1 VAQEFQKIQFQ
12 VTDARKQQEKRRQ
25 GICHNTNYRRY
36 DMADVNQQIDE
47 MVTKARKAADIM
59 KGFTQEQVDKI
70 CAAMDAASVDN
81 EQKLADMAVAETGI
95 GRADHK
101 AIKNHLGAHIVY
113 EWQKDKKSVGII
125 EEKDGV
131 AYVAEPFGVLAA
143 ATPTTN
149 PTSTVMFKA
158 LIALKGRNVLIF
170 ACHPRA
176 QKCSVEAAKIMLDA
190 AVSAG
195 APAGCIQWIDQPSIE
210 ATNLL
215 MKHPG
220 VNLVL
225 ATGGGAMV
233 KSAYSSGHPAIG
245 VGPGNTPV
253 FISKSARLSV
263 AVNNVI
269 ASKTFDNGTICSS
282 DQSMIFD
289 DGEVC
294 DKAVKLM
301 VERGAYLVNEE
312 EKKKLEAVMFDKE
325 RGVPAVAIVGK
336 SPQAIAKIAGFE
348 ISEDV
353 QLLLVPLT
361 TIGPEDW
368 FSHEKLSPVLGYI
381 SYNSTDEAIAAAKS
395 QLRWGGAGHT
405 AVVHAQ
411 DKNVLNK
418 FAIEIPA
425 NRLLLNQPAV
435 HGSVGLIYNQLPP
448 SLTLGCGTDGGNYL
462 ANNINYKDLLN
473 IKQVAERIVDYERDE

>member
-1 VAQEFQKIQFQ
+1 
-12 VTDARKQQEKRRQ
+12 
-25 GICHNTNYRRY
+25 
-36 DMADVNQQIDE
+36 MADVVQQIDE
-47 MVTKARKAADIM
+47 LVAKAQKAAAIM
-59 KGFTQEQVDKI
+59 KSFTQEQVDKI
-70 CAAMDAASVDN
+70 LAAMDAASVAN
-81 EQKLADMAVAETGI
+81 EVKLAEMAVEETGI

-113 EWQKDKKSVGII
+113 EWQKDKKSVGVI

-131 AYVAEPFGVLAA
+131 SYIAEPFGVVAA

-149 PTSTVMFKA
+149 PTSTTEFKA
-158 LIALKGRNVLIF
+158 IIALKGRNVVIF
-170 ACHPRA
+170 AFHPRA
-176 QKCSVEAAKIMLDA
+176 QKCSAEAGKIMLEA
-190 AVSAG
+190 AMSAG
-195 APAGCIQWIDQPSIE
+195 APADCIQWIAEPSIE

-220 VNLVL
+220 VNLVI

-253 FISKSARLSV
+253 FISKSAKLSV

-289 DGEVC
+289 DQAVC
-294 DKAVKLM
+294 DQAVKLM
-301 VERGAYLVNEE
+301 VERGAYLVTGE
-312 EKKKLEAVMFDKE
+312 EKVKLEKVMFDKE
-325 RGVPAVAIVGK
+325 RGVPSMAIVGK
-336 SPQAIAKIAGFE
+336 SPQVIAKLAGFE
-348 ISEDV
+348 IPADAK
-353 QLLLVPLT
+353 LLLVPLT

-381 SYNSTDEAIAAAKS
+381 SFNSTDEAIQAAKS
-395 QLRWGGAGHT
+395 QLLWGGAGHT

-411 DKNVLNK
+411 DDAVLDK
-418 FAIEIPA
+418 FAMEIPA

-448 SLTLGCGTDGGNYL
+448 SLTLGCGTSGGNYL
-462 ANNINYKDLLN
+462 SNNINYKDLLN
-473 IKQVAERIVDYERDE
+473 IKQVAKRIVDYERDE

>member
-1 VAQEFQKIQFQ
+1 
-12 VTDARKQQEKRRQ
+12 
-25 GICHNTNYRRY
+25 
-36 DMADVNQQIDE
+36 MADVVQTIDE
-47 MVTKARKAADIM
+47 LVAKARKAADIM
-59 KGFTQEQVDKI
+59 KGLTQEQVDKI
-70 CAAMDAASVDN
+70 TAAMDVASVAN
-81 EQKLADMAVAETGI
+81 EVKLAEMAVAETGI

-101 AIKNHLGAHIVY
+101 AIKNHLGAHVVY
-113 EWQKDKKSVGII
+113 EYFKDKKSVGVI
-125 EEKDGV
+125 EEKEGV
-131 AYVAEPFGVLAA
+131 TYVAEPFGVIAA

-149 PTSTVMFKA
+149 PTSTVEFKA
-158 LIALKGRNVLIF
+158 LIALKSRNVIIF
-170 ACHPRA
+170 AAHPRA
-176 QKCSVEAAKIMLDA
+176 QKCSVEAAKIMLEA

-195 APAGCIQWIDQPSIE
+195 APANCIQWIDEPSIE

-215 MKHPG
+215 FKHPG

-253 FISKSARLSV
+253 FISKSAKLSV

-289 DGEVC
+289 DKEVA
-294 DKAVKLM
+294 DKAVKMM
-301 VERGAYLVNEE
+301 VERGAYLVNAE

-325 RGVPAVAIVGK
+325 RGVPAIAIVGK
-336 SPQAIAKIAGFE
+336 SPQAIAKLAGFE
-348 ISEDV
+348 IPADAK
-353 QLLLVPLT
+353 LLLVPLT
-361 TIGPEDW
+361 SIGPEDW

-381 SYNSTDEAIAAAKS
+381 CFDGTDKAIEAAKT

-405 AVVHAQ
+405 AVIHAQ
-411 DKNVLNK
+411 DQKVIDK
-418 FAIEIPA
+418 FALEIPA

-435 HGSVGLIYNQLPP
+435 HGSVGLIYNVLPP

-462 ANNINYKDLLN
+462 GNNINYKDLLS
-473 IKQVAERIVDYERDE
+473 IKTVAKRIVDYERDE

>member
-1 VAQEFQKIQFQ
+1 MVSSLWRLKNNLF
-12 VTDARKQQEKRRQ
+12 
-25 GICHNTNYRRY
+25 GRY
-36 DMADVNQQIDE
+36 VMADAVQQIDQ
-47 MVTKARKAADIM
+47 MVAKATKAAAAFRN
-59 KGFTQEQVDKI
+59 FTQEQVDKVL
-70 CAAMDAASVDN
+70 AAMDVASVAN
-81 EQKLADMAVAETGI
+81 EVKLGEMAVAETGI

-113 EWQKDKKSVGII
+113 EWQKDKKSVGVI

-131 AYVAEPFGVLAA
+131 KYIAEPFGVVAA

-149 PTSTVMFKA
+149 PTSTTEFKSI
-158 LIALKGRNVLIF
+158 IALKGRNVVIF
-170 ACHPRA
+170 AFHPRA
-176 QKCSVEAAKIMLDA
+176 QKCSAEAARIMLEA

-195 APAGCIQWIDQPSIE
+195 APADCIQWIDEPSIE
-210 ATNLL
+210 ATNALF
-215 MKHPG
+215 KHPG
-220 VNLVL
+220 VNLVI

-253 FISKSARLSV
+253 FISKSANLSV

-289 DGEVC
+289 DKAIGE
-294 DKAVKLM
+294 KAVKLM
-301 VERGAYLVNEE
+301 VERGAYLVNAD
-312 EKKKLEAVMFDKE
+312 EKAKLETVMFDKE
-325 RGVPAVAIVGK
+325 RGVPAMAIVGK
-336 SPQAIAKIAGFE
+336 SPQVIAKLAGFE
-348 ISEDV
+348 IPADAK
-353 QLLLVPLT
+353 LLLVPLS

-381 SYNSTDEAIAAAKS
+381 AFSSTDEAISAAKN
-395 QLRWGGAGHT
+395 QLLWGGAGHT

-411 DKNVLNK
+411 DDAVLEK
-418 FAIEIPA
+418 FAMEIPA

-448 SLTLGCGTDGGNYL
+448 SLTLGCGTSGGNYL
-462 ANNINYKDLLN
+462 SNNINYKDLLN
-473 IKQVAERIVDYERDE
+473 IKQVAKRIVDYERDE

>member
-1 VAQEFQKIQFQ
+1 
-12 VTDARKQQEKRRQ
+12 
-25 GICHNTNYRRY
+25 
-36 DMADVNQQIDE
+36 MADVTQQIDQL
-47 MVTKARKAADIM
+47 VTRAKTAAAIM
-59 KGFTQEQVDKI
+59 KGFTQAQVDKV
-70 CAAMDAASVDN
+70 CAAMDAASVAN
-81 EQKLADMAVAETGI
+81 EQMLGEMAVEETGI

-113 EWQKDKKSVGII
+113 EYFKDKKSVGVI

-131 AYVAEPFGVLAA
+131 TYVAEPFGVLAA

-149 PTSTVMFKA
+149 PTSTVMFKS
-158 LIALKGRNVLIF
+158 LIALKSRNVIVF
-170 ACHPRA
+170 AFHPRA
-176 QKCSVEAAKIMLDA
+176 QKCSAAAAKIMLDA

-195 APAGCIQWIDQPSIE
+195 APANCIQWIEEPSIE
-210 ATNLL
+210 GTGLL

-225 ATGGGAMV
+225 ATGGNAMV
-233 KSAYSSGHPAIG
+233 KAAYSSGHPAIG
-245 VGPGNTPV
+245 VGAGNTPV
-253 FISKSARLSV
+253 FVSKSANLSV

-289 DGEVC
+289 DKDIC

-301 VERGAYLVNEE
+301 VERGAYLVNND
-312 EKKKLEAVMFDKE
+312 EKAKLEAVMFDKE
-325 RGVPAVAIVGK
+325 RGVPAMAIVGK
-336 SPQAIAKIAGFE
+336 SPQVIAKLAGFE
-348 ISEDV
+348 VPDTT

-381 SYNSTDEAIAAAKS
+381 AYNSTDEAIDAAKN
-395 QLRWGGAGHT
+395 QLLWGGAGHT

-411 DKNVLNK
+411 DQAVLDK
-418 FAIEIPA
+418 FAMEIPA

-462 ANNINYKDLLN
+462 GNNINYKDLLS
-473 IKQVAERIVDYERDE
+473 IKTVAKRIVDYERDE

>member
-1 VAQEFQKIQFQ
+1 
-12 VTDARKQQEKRRQ
+12 
-25 GICHNTNYRRY
+25 
-36 DMADVNQQIDE
+36 MADVAKTIDE
-47 MVTKARKAADIM
+47 LVAKARKSADIF
-59 KGFTQEQVDKI
+59 KTYTQEQVDKI
-70 CAAMDAASVDN
+70 CAAMDAASVAN
-81 EQKLADMAVAETGI
+81 EVKLAEMAVEETGI

-113 EWQKDKKSVGII
+113 EWQKDKKSVGVI
-125 EEKDGV
+125 EEKEGV
-131 AYVAEPFGVLAA
+131 TYIAEPFGVIAA

-149 PTSTVMFKA
+149 PTSTTEFKS
-158 LIALKGRNVLIF
+158 LIALKGRNVIIF
-170 ACHPRA
+170 AFHPRA
-176 QKCSVEAAKIMLDA
+176 QKCSAEAARIMLEA
-190 AVSAG
+190 AVGAG
-195 APAGCIQWIDQPSIE
+195 APADCIQWIDEPSIE

-215 MKHPG
+215 FKHPG
-220 VNLVL
+220 VNLVV

-233 KSAYSSGHPAIG
+233 KSAYSSGHPAVG
-245 VGPGNTPV
+245 VGPGNTPI

-289 DGEVC
+289 DKEVA

-301 VERGAYLVNEE
+301 VERGAYLVNAE

-325 RGVPAVAIVGK
+325 RGVPAMAIVGK
-336 SPQAIAKIAGFE
+336 SPQVIAKLAGFE
-348 ISEDV
+348 IPEDAK
-353 QLLLVPLT
+353 LLLVPLS

-381 SYNSTDEAIAAAKS
+381 TFNSTDEAIAAAKK
-395 QLRWGGAGHT
+395 QLLWGGAGHT

-411 DKNVLNK
+411 DQAVLDK
-418 FAIEIPA
+418 FALEIPA

-435 HGSVGLIYNQLPP
+435 HGSVGLIYNHLPP

-462 ANNINYKDLLN
+462 TNNINYKDLLN
-473 IKQVAERIVDYERDE
+473 IKQVAKRIVDYERDE

>member
-1 VAQEFQKIQFQ
+1 
-12 VTDARKQQEKRRQ
+12 
-25 GICHNTNYRRY
+25 
-36 DMADVNQQIDE
+36 MADVTQQIDQL
-47 MVTKARKAADIM
+47 VTRAKTAAAIM
-59 KGFTQEQVDKI
+59 KGFTQEQVDKV
-70 CAAMDAASVDN
+70 CAAMDAASVAN
-81 EQKLADMAVAETGI
+81 EQMLGEMAVEETGI

-113 EWQKDKKSVGII
+113 EYFKDKKSVGVI

-131 AYVAEPFGVLAA
+131 TYIAEPFGVLAA

-158 LIALKGRNVLIF
+158 LIALKSRNVIVF
-170 ACHPRA
+170 AFHPRA
-176 QKCSVEAAKIMLDA
+176 QKCSAAAAKIMLDA

-195 APAGCIQWIDQPSIE
+195 APANCIQWIEEPSIE
-210 ATNLL
+210 GTGLL

-225 ATGGGAMV
+225 ATGGNAMV
-233 KSAYSSGHPAIG
+233 KAAYSSGHPAIG
-245 VGPGNTPV
+245 VGAGNTPV
-253 FISKSARLSV
+253 FVSKSANLSV

-289 DGEVC
+289 DKDVC

-301 VERGAYLVNEE
+301 VERGAYLVNAD
-312 EKKKLEAVMFDKE
+312 EKVRLEAVMFDKE
-325 RGVPAVAIVGK
+325 RGVPAMAIVGK
-336 SPQAIAKIAGFE
+336 SPQVIAKLAGFE
-348 ISEDV
+348 VPETT

-381 SYNSTDEAIAAAKS
+381 AYNSTDEAIAAAKN
-395 QLRWGGAGHT
+395 QLLWGGAGHT

-411 DKNVLNK
+411 DQTVLDK
-418 FAIEIPA
+418 FALEIPA

-435 HGSVGLIYNQLPP
+435 HGSVGLIYNMLPP

-462 ANNINYKDLLN
+462 GNNINYKDLLS
-473 IKQVAERIVDYERDE
+473 IKTVAKRIVDYERDE

>member
-1 VAQEFQKIQFQ
+1 
-12 VTDARKQQEKRRQ
+12 
-25 GICHNTNYRRY
+25 
-36 DMADVNQQIDE
+36 M
-47 MVTKARKAADIM
+47 
-59 KGFTQEQVDKI
+59 
-70 CAAMDAASVDN
+70 
-81 EQKLADMAVAETGI
+81 
-95 GRADHK
+95 
-101 AIKNHLGAHIVY
+101 
-113 EWQKDKKSVGII
+113 
-125 EEKDGV
+125 
-131 AYVAEPFGVLAA
+131 YVAEPFGVIAA

-149 PTSTVMFKA
+149 PTSTVEFKS
-158 LIALKGRNVLIF
+158 LIALKSRNVLIF
-170 ACHPRA
+170 AFHPRA
-176 QKCSVEAAKIMLDA
+176 QKCSTEAAKIMLEA

-195 APAGCIQWIDQPSIE
+195 APADCIQWIEEPSIE

-253 FISKSARLSV
+253 FISKTAKLSV

-289 DGEVC
+289 DKEVA

-301 VERGAYLVNEE
+301 IERGAYLVNAE

-325 RGVPAVAIVGK
+325 RGVPAMAIVGK
-336 SPQAIAKIAGFE
+336 SPQAIAKLAGFE
-348 ISEDV
+348 IPADAK
-353 QLLLVPLT
+353 LLLVPLT
-361 TIGPEDW
+361 TIGPDDW

-381 SYNSTDEAIAAAKS
+381 TFDGTDKAIEAAKT
-395 QLRWGGAGHT
+395 QLKWGGAGHT

-411 DKNVLNK
+411 DEKVIEK
-418 FAIEIPA
+418 FAMEIPA

-435 HGSVGLIYNQLPP
+435 HGSVGLIYNVLPP

-462 ANNINYKDLLN
+462 GNNINYKDLLS
-473 IKQVAERIVDYERDE
+473 IKTVAKRIVDYERDE

>member
-1 VAQEFQKIQFQ
+1 MAQAMIDQLVA
-12 VTDARKQQEKRRQ
+12 
-25 GICHNTNYRRY
+25 N
-36 DMADVNQQIDE
+36 
-47 MVTKARKAADIM
+47 ARKAADEF
-59 KGFTQEQVDKI
+59 KHFTQEQVDKV
-70 CAAMDAASVDN
+70 CAAMDKASIEA
-81 EQKLADMAVAETGI
+81 EQKLAEMAVEETGI

-113 EWQKDKKSVGII
+113 EYFKDKKSVGVIK
-125 EEKDGV
+125 EEEGV
-131 AYVAEPFGVLAA
+131 KYVAEPFGVLAA

-158 LIALKGRNVLIF
+158 LIAMKSRNVIIF

-176 QKCSVEAAKIMLDA
+176 QKCSVEAAKVMLEA

-195 APAGCIQWIDQPSIE
+195 APKNCIQWIGTPSIE

-215 MKHPG
+215 FKHPG
-220 VNLVL
+220 VNLIL
-225 ATGGGAMV
+225 ATGGNAMV

-245 VGPGNTPV
+245 VGAGNTPV
-253 FISKSARLSV
+253 FVSKSANLSV

-289 DGEVC
+289 DKATC
-294 DKAVKLM
+294 DKAVKML
-301 VERGAYLVNEE
+301 VERGAYLVNDE
-312 EKKKLEAVMFDKE
+312 EKAKLEKVMFDKE

-336 SPQAIAKIAGFE
+336 SPQNIAEQAGFS
-348 ISEDV
+348 IPADV
-353 QLLLVPLT
+353 QLILVPLK

-381 SYNSTDEAIAAAKS
+381 CYNSTDEAINAAKS

-411 DKNVLNK
+411 DEKVLEK
-418 FAIEIPA
+418 FGMEIPA

-435 HGSVGLIYNQLPP
+435 HGSVGLIYNKLPP
-448 SLTLGCGTDGGNYL
+448 SLTLGCGTDGNNYL
-462 ANNINYKDLLN
+462 GNNINYSDLLS
-473 IKQVAERIVDYERDE
+473 IKTIAERIVDYERDE

>member
-1 VAQEFQKIQFQ
+1 MAKEMIDQLVA
-12 VTDARKQQEKRRQ
+12 
-25 GICHNTNYRRY
+25 N
-36 DMADVNQQIDE
+36 
-47 MVTKARKAADIM
+47 ARKAADEF
-59 KGFTQEQVDKI
+59 KLFTQEQVDKI
-70 CAAMDAASVDN
+70 TAAMDAASVAN
-81 EQKLADMAVAETGI
+81 EVKLAEMAVEETGI

-101 AIKNHLGAHIVY
+101 AIKNHLGAHVVY
-113 EWQKDKKSVGII
+113 EYFKDKKSVGVIR
-125 EEKDGV
+125 EEDGV
-131 AYVAEPFGVLAA
+131 KYVAEPFGVLAA

-158 LIALKGRNVLIF
+158 LIAMKTRNAIIF

-176 QKCSVEAAKIMLDA
+176 QKCSVEAARIMRDA

-195 APAGCIQWIDQPSIE
+195 APENCIQWIDTPSIE

-215 MKHPG
+215 FKHPG
-220 VNLVL
+220 VNLIL
-225 ATGGGAMV
+225 ATGGNAMV

-245 VGPGNTPV
+245 VGAGNTPV
-253 FISKSARLSV
+253 FISKSANLSV
-263 AVNNVI
+263 AINNVI

-282 DQSMIFD
+282 DQSVIFD
-289 DGEVC
+289 DPAIAEKG
-294 DKAVKLM
+294 VKML

-312 EKKKLEAVMFDKE
+312 EKAKLEAVMFDKE

-348 ISEDV
+348 VPEDV
-353 QLLLVPLT
+353 KLLLVPLKS
-361 TIGPEDW
+361 IGPEDW

-381 SYNSTDEAIAAAKS
+381 SFNSTDEAIEAAKT

-411 DKNVLNK
+411 DEKVIDK
-418 FAIEIPA
+418 FALEIPA

-435 HGSVGLIYNQLPP
+435 HGSIGLIYNKLPP
-448 SLTLGCGTDGGNYL
+448 SLTLGCGTDGNNYL
-462 ANNINYKDLLN
+462 GNNINYIDLLS
-473 IKQVAERIVDYERDE
+473 IKSVAARIVDYERDE

>member
-1 VAQEFQKIQFQ
+1 MAQAMIDQLVA
-12 VTDARKQQEKRRQ
+12 
-25 GICHNTNYRRY
+25 N
-36 DMADVNQQIDE
+36 
-47 MVTKARKAADIM
+47 ARKAADEF
-59 KGFTQEQVDKI
+59 KNFTQEQVDKI
-70 CAAMDAASVDN
+70 CAAMDAAGTAN
-81 EQKLADMAVAETGI
+81 EQKLAEMAVEETGI

-101 AIKNHLGAHIVY
+101 AIKNHLGCHIVY
-113 EWQKDKKSVGII
+113 EWQKDRKSVGVIK
-125 EEKDGV
+125 EEEGIK
-131 AYVAEPFGVLAA
+131 YVAEPFGVLAA

-149 PTSTVMFKA
+149 PTSTVMYKA
-158 LIALKGRNVLIF
+158 LIAMKTRNVIIF

-176 QKCSVEAAKIMLDA
+176 QKCSVEAAKIMLEA

-195 APAGCIQWIDQPSIE
+195 APKNCIQWIDTPSIE
-210 ATNLL
+210 ATNILF
-215 MKHPG
+215 KHPG

-253 FISKSARLSV
+253 FVSKSANLSV

-289 DGEVC
+289 DQATS
-294 DKAVKLM
+294 DKAVKLL

-312 EKKKLEAVMFDKE
+312 EKAKLEKVMFDKE
-325 RGVPAVAIVGK
+325 RGVPAAAIVGK
-336 SPQAIAKIAGFE
+336 SPQAIAKLAGFE
-348 ISEDV
+348 IPADAK
-353 QLLLVPLT
+353 LILVPLK

-381 SYNSTDEAIAAAKS
+381 AYGSTDEAIQAAKS
-395 QLRWGGAGHT
+395 QLKWGGAGHT

-411 DKNVLNK
+411 DEKVIDK
-418 FAIEIPA
+418 FAMEIPA

-435 HGSVGLIYNQLPP
+435 HGSVGLIYNKLPP

-462 ANNINYKDLLN
+462 TNNINFSDLLSV
-473 IKQVAERIVDYERDE
+473 KQVATRIVDYERDE

>member
-1 VAQEFQKIQFQ
+1 
-12 VTDARKQQEKRRQ
+12 
-25 GICHNTNYRRY
+25 
-36 DMADVNQQIDE
+36 MADVVQKIDE
-47 MVTKARKAADIM
+47 LVANARKAADIM
-59 KGFTQEQVDKI
+59 KGFTQEQVDKV
-70 CAAMDAASVDN
+70 CAAMDAASVAN
-81 EQKLADMAVAETGI
+81 EVKLGEMAVEETGI

-101 AIKNHLGAHIVY
+101 AIKNHLGAHVVY
-113 EWQKDKKSVGII
+113 EYFKDKKSVGVIK
-125 EEKDGV
+125 EEAGV
-131 AYVAEPFGVLAA
+131 TYIAEPFGVLAA

-149 PTSTVMFKA
+149 PTSTVMFKS
-158 LIALKGRNVLIF
+158 LIAMKSRNVIIF

-176 QKCSVEAAKIMLDA
+176 QKCSVEAARIMRDA

-195 APAGCIQWIDQPSIE
+195 APANCIQWIDEPSIE
-210 ATNLL
+210 ATGLL
-215 MKHPG
+215 FKHPG
-220 VNLVL
+220 VNLIL
-225 ATGGGAMV
+225 ATGGNAMV

-245 VGPGNTPV
+245 VGAGNTPV
-253 FISKSARLSV
+253 FISKTAKLSV

-289 DGEVC
+289 DKDVA
-294 DKAVKLM
+294 DKAVKM
-301 VERGAYLVNEE
+301 MIERGAYLVNED

-336 SPQAIAKIAGFE
+336 SPQAIAKLAGFE
-348 ISEDV
+348 VPEDV
-353 QLLLVPLT
+353 KLLLVPLT

-381 SYNSTDEAIAAAKS
+381 TFDGTDAAIAAAKS
-395 QLRWGGAGHT
+395 QLQWGGAGHT
-405 AVVHAQ
+405 AVIHAQ
-411 DKNVLNK
+411 DENVINK
-418 FAIEIPA
+418 FALEIPA

-462 ANNINYKDLLN
+462 GNNINYSDLLS
-473 IKQVAERIVDYERDE
+473 IKTVAKRIVDYERDE

>member
-1 VAQEFQKIQFQ
+1 
-12 VTDARKQQEKRRQ
+12 
-25 GICHNTNYRRY
+25 
-36 DMADVNQQIDE
+36 MADVVQKIDE
-47 MVTKARKAADIM
+47 LVANARKAADIM
-59 KGFTQEQVDKI
+59 KGFTQEQVDKV
-70 CAAMDAASVDN
+70 CAAMDAASVAN
-81 EQKLADMAVAETGI
+81 EVKLAEMAVAETGI

-101 AIKNHLGAHIVY
+101 AIKNHLGAHVVY
-113 EWQKDKKSVGII
+113 EYFKDKKSVGII
-125 EEKDGV
+125 KEESGV

-149 PTSTVMFKA
+149 PTSTVMFKS
-158 LIALKGRNVLIF
+158 LIAMKSRNVIIF
-170 ACHPRA
+170 AAHPRA

-190 AVSAG
+190 AVAAG
-195 APAGCIQWIDQPSIE
+195 APANCIQWIDEPSIE

-215 MKHPG
+215 FKHPG

-253 FISKSARLSV
+253 YISKTAKLSV

-289 DGEVC
+289 DKEVA
-294 DKAVKLM
+294 DKAVKMM
-301 VERGAYLVNEE
+301 VERGAYLVNAE
-312 EKKKLEAVMFDKE
+312 EKAKLEKVMFDKE
-325 RGVPAVAIVGK
+325 RGVPAMAIVGK
-336 SPQAIAKIAGFE
+336 SPQAIAKLAGFE
-348 ISEDV
+348 IPADAK
-353 QLLLVPLT
+353 LLLVPLT

-381 SYNSTDEAIAAAKS
+381 TFDGSDAAIAAAKS
-395 QLRWGGAGHT
+395 QLTWGGRGHT
-405 AVVHAQ
+405 AVIHAQ
-411 DKNVLNK
+411 DQKVIDK
-418 FAIEIPA
+418 FAMEIPA

-462 ANNINYKDLLN
+462 GNNINFSDLLS
-473 IKQVAERIVDYERDE
+473 IKTIAKRIVDYERDE

>member
-1 VAQEFQKIQFQ
+1 
-12 VTDARKQQEKRRQ
+12 
-25 GICHNTNYRRY
+25 
-36 DMADVNQQIDE
+36 MADVVQQIDQL
-47 MVTKARKAADIM
+47 VANARKAADIM

-70 CAAMDAASVDN
+70 CAAMDAASVAN
-81 EQKLADMAVAETGI
+81 EVKLAEMAVEETGI

-113 EWQKDKKSVGII
+113 EWQKDKKSVGVI

-131 AYVAEPFGVLAA
+131 SYIAEPFGVVCA

-149 PTSTVMFKA
+149 PTSTTEFKSI
-158 LIALKGRNVLIF
+158 IALKGRNVVIF
-170 ACHPRA
+170 AFHPRA
-176 QKCSVEAAKIMLDA
+176 QKCSAYAAQLMLDA

-195 APAGCIQWIDQPSIE
+195 APANCIQWITEPSIE

-220 VNLVL
+220 VNLVV

-253 FISKSARLSV
+253 FVSKSANLSV

-289 DGEVC
+289 DQAVC

-301 VERGAYLVNEE
+301 VERGAYLVTGE
-312 EKKKLEAVMFDKE
+312 EKVMLEKVMFDKE
-325 RGVPAVAIVGK
+325 RGVPSMAIVGK
-336 SPQAIAKIAGFE
+336 SPQVIAKLAGFE
-348 ISEDV
+348 IPADAK
-353 QLLLVPLT
+353 LLLVPLT

-381 SYNSTDEAIAAAKS
+381 SFNSTDEAIQAAKS
-395 QLRWGGAGHT
+395 QLLWGGAGHT

-411 DKNVLNK
+411 DDAVLNK

-448 SLTLGCGTDGGNYL
+448 SLTLGCGTSGGNYL
-462 ANNINYKDLLN
+462 SNNINYKDLLN
-473 IKQVAERIVDYERDE
+473 IKQVAKRIVDYERDE